1 MSSLAPPHPDPCGAR
16 CETADALRTLRNLLE
31 AAANEAARIRA
42 GAALG
47 NADRFQVVEAVDL
60 GRDALALAAILG
72 AVPAAATGADP
83 SLTTDSR
90 EAA

>member
-1 MSSLAPPHPDPCGAR
+1 MTAATHPDPCGAR

-47 NADRFQVVEAVDL
+47 NADRLQVNEAVDL
-60 GRDALALAAILG
+60 AHEAQALAGILG
-72 AVPAAATGADP
+72 AVPAEATDAAP

>member
-1 MSSLAPPHPDPCGAR
+1 MAVPTHPDPCGAR
-16 CETADALRTLRNLLE
+16 CETADALRTLRNLLD

-47 NADRFQVVEAVDL
+47 NADRFQVNEAVDL
-60 GRDALALAAILG
+60 SLKSQALAGILG
-72 AVPAAATGADP
+72 AVPAAATDADP
-83 SLTTDSR
+83 SFNADSR

>member
-1 MSSLAPPHPDPCGAR
+1 MAPATHPDPCGAR
-16 CETADALRTLRNLLE
+16 CETADALNRVRNAL
-31 AAANEAARIRA
+31 ADAMNEAARIRA

-72 AVPAAATGADP
+72 AVPAAATDADP
-83 SLTTDSR
+83 SLITDSR

>member
-1 MSSLAPPHPDPCGAR
+1 MAAPTHPDPCGAR

-60 GRDALALAAILG
+60 GRDALALAGILG
-72 AVPAAATGADP
+72 AVPAAATDADP